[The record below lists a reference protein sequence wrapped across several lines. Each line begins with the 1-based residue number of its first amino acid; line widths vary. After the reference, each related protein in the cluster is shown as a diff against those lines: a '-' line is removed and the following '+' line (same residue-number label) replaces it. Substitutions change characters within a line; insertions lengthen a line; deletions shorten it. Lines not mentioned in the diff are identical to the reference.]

1 MLIDLE
7 QIKEILKKIDDFIN
21 VDELEIEN
29 DLFGDHFLDS
39 LQAVEFFI
47 ILDEKFDF
55 NIDEYEKKIKNYK
68 VKSLIEYINGKTF
81 SEKCKFN
88 DF

>member
-1 MLIDLE
+1 MIDLE
-7 QIKEILKKIDDFIN
+7 QIKEILKKIDDSIN

-29 DLFGDHFLDS
+29 DLFGDNFLDS
-39 LQAVEFFI
+39 LQAVEFFM

-68 VKSLIEYINGKTF
+68 VKSFMEYINGK
-81 SEKCKFN
+81 KI
-88 DF
+88 

>member
-1 MLIDLE
+1 MINLE
-7 QIKEILKKIDDFIN
+7 QIKEILKKIDDSIN

-29 DLFGDHFLDS
+29 DLFGDNFLDS
-39 LQAVEFFI
+39 LQAVEFFM

-68 VKSLIEYINGKTF
+68 VKSFMEYINGK
-81 SEKCKFN
+81 KI
-88 DF
+88 